1 MPQAKICKIRR
12 TEKSDV
18 KEVYSTKQT
27 QSQAGPETPHRCLKS
42 GWESASEAWPLQ
54 LIGDKAAKALD
65 LAEGAAMQARE
76 RHRPH
81 PRASPASPQHHIGDS
96 AHLNHGRLTIC
107 TLSGYARYGHGM
119 LTRSIAIARR

>member
-1 MPQAKICKIRR
+1 MAVAA
-12 TEKSDV
+12 D
-18 KEVYSTKQT
+18 
-27 QSQAGPETPHRCLKS
+27 
-42 GWESASEAWPLQ
+42 
-54 LIGDKAAKALD
+54 GDKAAKALD

-107 TLSGYARYGHGM
+107 TLSGHARHGYGM